1 MFMEVDGRKAAR
13 KVKSRKGSKRLF
25 TDGLLAVRKV
35 DGS

>member
-1 MFMEVDGRKAAR
+1 MEVDGRSSGR
-13 KVKSRKGSKRLF
+13 KESKRLF